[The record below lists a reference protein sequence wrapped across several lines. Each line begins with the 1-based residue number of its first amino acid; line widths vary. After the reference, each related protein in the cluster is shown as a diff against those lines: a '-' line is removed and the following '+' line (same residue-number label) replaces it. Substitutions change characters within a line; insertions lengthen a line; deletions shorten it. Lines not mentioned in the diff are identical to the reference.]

1 METLTL
7 LVADD
12 EPGMRSAIR
21 RALENYHIPAVNE
34 DPPLG
39 FVMDETDSGEAVLQK
54 IEKGSVDILLLD
66 YKLPKMSGLDV
77 LKHLAEKQAEVTTI
91 MITAYAS
98 IETAVNATRLGA
110 YDFLSKPFTPDEL
123 KSTVYRASRVRLLQR
138 QAHRLIQ
145 EKRRFRFELLSI
157 VSHELKRPLAAV
169 ETYLNILKSHS
180 AGEDPAV
187 YRDMIER
194 CRVRTRGMRKLIVD
208 LLDSAQ
214 IESGQRKRRLER
226 LNLTPL
232 LKSAINA
239 VGPEAR
245 QNAVTLNLTAPDCLE
260 IQADRNEIEIIFNN
274 LITNAVKYNRNGGS
288 VFVEL
293 TSRVQEITLRVAD
306 TGIGICASDTANI
319 FNEFSRIQNEKTQ
332 DIPGSGLGLS
342 IVQKIVRLYGGTI
355 AVKSQPD
362 EGTTFTITLRCQVD

>member
-1 METLTL
+1 MEILTL

-21 RALENYHIPAVNE
+21 RVVENYHIPAVNGN
-34 DPPLG
+34 PPLR
-39 FVMDETDSGEAVLQK
+39 FVVDETDSGEAVLQK
-54 IEKGSVDILLLD
+54 IENGPVDILLLD

-77 LKHLAEKQAEVTTI
+77 LKHLSEKQAEVITV

-98 IETAVNATRLGA
+98 IETAVNATRRGA

-123 KSTVYRASRVRLLQR
+123 KSIVYRASRVRLLQR
-138 QAHRLIQ
+138 QAHRLLQ

-180 AGEDPAV
+180 AGEDPEV

-194 CRVRTRGMRKLIVD
+194 CRVRTQGMRKLIMD

-214 IESGQRKRRLER
+214 IESGHRKRRLEL
-226 LNLTPL
+226 LNLTPI
-232 LKSAINA
+232 LKNAINA
-239 VGPEAR
+239 VASEAR
-245 QNAVTLNLTAPDCLE
+245 QNAITLDLKAPDCLE
-260 IQADRNEIEIIFNN
+260 FQADRNEIEIVFNN
-274 LITNAVKYNRNGGS
+274 LITNAIKYNRNGGS

-293 TSRVQEITLRVAD
+293 TARAQEITFRVAD

-319 FNEFSRIQNEKTQ
+319 FNEFSRIKNEKTQ
-332 DIPGSGLGLS
+332 DIQGSGLGLS
-342 IVQKIVRLYGGTI
+342 IVKKIIQLYKGTI
-355 AVKSQPD
+355 AVDSRPD
-362 EGTTFTITLRCQVD
+362 EGTTFTVTLRCRVD